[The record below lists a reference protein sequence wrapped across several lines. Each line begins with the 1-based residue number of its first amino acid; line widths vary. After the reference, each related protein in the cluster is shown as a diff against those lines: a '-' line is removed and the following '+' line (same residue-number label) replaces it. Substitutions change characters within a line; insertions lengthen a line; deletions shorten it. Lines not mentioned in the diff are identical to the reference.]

1 MPDDQPAPPRNGPAS
16 ADATTPAMPMPED
29 ASPLIDPA
37 ALLRGRFTAAVAAA
51 FPELARGPI
60 DPGVTASRHPKFGDF
75 QCNAAMPLAKSLGR
89 PPREVAAEIVR
100 HARLEDIAEPLT
112 PASIAGPGFINITLR
127 PEALAAM
134 LAALDGPDLGLP
146 PAGESARQ
154 TIVVD
159 LCGVNLA
166 KQMHVGHLR
175 ATVIGDTL
183 ARVLERLGHRVI
195 RQNHVGD
202 WGLPIAMVTA
212 RVARLARQGRLDL
225 DALTLD
231 DLDAHYKAA
240 KRESEPDEAGL
251 RAAERWGMGP
261 KALAELRAQ
270 VESAR
275 QCEAEGKATL
285 LALQRH
291 DPATVAIWQR
301 LSDIT
306 LRSCL
311 EICRRLNADVRPEHS
326 AGESAYAEE
335 LAPMV
340 EDLVRRGVAVED
352 RGALVIRLEEE
363 GIAEPCLVRKSDGG
377 FLYATTDLAAIRH
390 RVQRLGAERVI
401 YCVGAPQML
410 HFRQVFAAARKAG
423 YTRLPGPTPQPPRQ
437 ARLEHAAFGSILGE
451 DGKMFKSR
459 SGESVRLAETL
470 DEAEDLALRSVT
482 AKNPDLPAEE
492 RRRIARAVAVAAIR
506 YADLS
511 SERTKDYVFSFARM
525 LAFEG
530 DTGPYLLYALV
541 RIRSIFRKA
550 VERFGPGVM
559 GAARGAPFNPAH
571 PAEKALALTLTRYPG
586 VVHEVAATLE
596 PHRLCHLLYELA
608 GAFSAFFDAC
618 PVLAAPDPAT
628 RHSRLRLC
636 ALTERVLADA
646 LSTLGIPLVDR
657 M

>member
-1 MPDDQPAPPRNGPAS
+1 VLRQRFATAIATAYPDL
-16 ADATTPAMPMPED
+16 
-29 ASPLIDPA
+29 SP
-37 ALLRGRFTAAVAAA
+37 GT
-51 FPELARGPI
+51 I
-60 DPGVTASRHPKFGDF
+60 DPGVTASRNPKFGDF

-100 HARLEDIAEPLT
+100 HARLDDLAEPLT

-127 PEALAAM
+127 ADALARM
-134 LAALDGPDLGLP
+134 LGALDTPALGLP
-146 PAGESARQ
+146 PAGTSERQ
-154 TIVVD
+154 TVVVD

-212 RVARLARQGRLDL
+212 RVARLLREGRLSL
-225 DALTLD
+225 DTLTLD

-275 QCEAEGKATL
+275 QYEAEGKATL

-291 DPATVAIWQR
+291 DPDTVAIWQR

-311 EICRRLNADVRPEHS
+311 QICRRLNADVRPEHS
-326 AGESAYAEE
+326 AGESAYAED

-340 EDLVRRGVAVED
+340 EDLVARGVAVED
-352 RGALVIRLEEE
+352 HGAMVIRLDDQ
-363 GIAEPCLVRKSDGG
+363 GIAEPCLIRKSDGG

-401 YCVGAPQML
+401 YCVGTPQML
-410 HFRQVFAAARKAG
+410 HFRQVFAAAHKAG
-423 YTRLPGPTPQPPRQ
+423 FTRLTGSTPDHPRD

-482 AKNPDLPAEE
+482 AKNPDLPEDE
-492 RRRIARAVAVAAIR
+492 RARIARAVAVAAIR

-550 VERFGPGVM
+550 SERFGPGAM
-559 GAARGAPFNPAH
+559 AAALDAPFSPAH
-571 PAEKALALTLTRYPG
+571 PAEKTLALTLTRYPG
-586 VVHEVAATLE
+586 VVREVEASLE

-618 PVLAAPDPAT
+618 PVLAAPDEPT
-628 RHSRLRLC
+628 RQGRLRLC
-636 ALTERVLADA
+636 ALTERVLTDA
-646 LSTLGIPLVDR
+646 LTTLGIPLIDR